1 MSGWRAEK
9 GVKDKVAGMTGVKEA
24 FPGVYRVGV
33 LVPEGQLKE
42 ALDKGPSGAKGTA
55 IGPEDPA

>member
-1 MSGWRAEK
+1 
-9 GVKDKVAGMTGVKEA
+9 MTGYTIFIAAEDLIPLEITVEEA
-24 FPGVYRVGV
+24 FRLVVSVGV

-42 ALDKGPSGAKGTA
+42 ALDKGPSGAKDTA